1 MIELFKNELAKGK
14 AMERCRHCGSERI
27 VKTGHRDGQ
36 QKWRCKDC
44 GKFQGAEDRREKY
57 SEKERKMAISLYL
70 EGCGFR
76 RIARILSDMFEK
88 HFCYQ
93 TVILWIKKEA
103 KEIEAAGIKAKKEIQ
118 ILEMDELYTYIKKN
132 QIKSE
137 YGLLSIGTRSVLLR
151 LRSETRADKL

>member
-1 MIELFKNELAKGK
+1 MLKLFRNDYRNADQ
-14 AMERCRHCGSERI
+14 MEKCRHCGSERI

-44 GKFQGAEDRREKY
+44 GKFQGEKDRREKY
-57 SEKERKMAISLYL
+57 SEKERKMAITLYL

-76 RIARILSDMFEK
+76 RIARILSKMFEK

-103 KEIEAAGIKAKKEIQ
+103 KKIGSSKVEAKKEIQ
-118 ILEMDELYTYIKKN
+118 ILEMDELYTYIKK
-132 QIKSE
+132 IK
-137 YGLLSIGTRSVLLR
+137 
-151 LRSETRADKL
+151 

>member
-1 MIELFKNELAKGK
+1 
-14 AMERCRHCGSERI
+14 MERCRHCGSERI

-44 GKFQGAEDRREKY
+44 GKFQGEKDRRERY
-57 SEKERKMAISLYL
+57 SEKERQTAINLYL

-76 RIARILSDMFEK
+76 RIARILSNMFER
-88 HFCYQ
+88 HVCYQ
-93 TVILWIKKEA
+93 TVIQWIKKEA
-103 KEIEAAGIKAKKEIQ
+103 KKVEKIAQEKKEEIQ

-137 YGLLSIGTRSVLLR
+137 YGLLSIGMHSVLLH
-151 LRSETRADKL
+151 LKSETQADKR

>member
-1 MIELFKNELAKGK
+1 MIELLKNELAKGK

-70 EGCGFR
+70 E
-76 RIARILSDMFEK
+76 SDMFEK

-103 KEIEAAGIKAKKEIQ
+103 KKIEAAGIKAKKEIQ

-137 YGLLSIGTRSVLLR
+137 YGLLSIGMRSVLLR